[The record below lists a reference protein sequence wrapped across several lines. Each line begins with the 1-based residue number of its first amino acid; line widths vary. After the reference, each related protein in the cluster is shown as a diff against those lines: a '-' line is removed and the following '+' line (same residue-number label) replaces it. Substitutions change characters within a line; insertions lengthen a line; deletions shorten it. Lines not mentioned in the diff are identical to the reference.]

1 MAEIAGILKAQRKWF
16 GSGST
21 RSLDGRMER
30 LNALH
35 RAIAAR
41 EAKLL
46 QALMEDLGKSE
57 QEAYTTEIG
66 IIYHEIRF
74 VRKHLRRWAKPRK
87 VKTALTHVG
96 SKGFIMPEPYGSVLI
111 ISPWNY
117 PFQLTMGPLIGAVAA
132 GNTAIVKPSELSPH
146 VSAVIAEIVA
156 DAFPPECAAV
166 VQGGPETSEE
176 LLRQKFDLVF
186 FTGSTRVGRI
196 VMEAAAKQLT
206 PVILELGGK
215 SPCIVHKDADLKL
228 AARRIAFGKF
238 TNAGQTCIAPDYLYV
253 HRDVKVKLVAE
264 LKQAIREFY
273 GEEPLK
279 SAKYGRIVSER
290 HFERLVRFAQ
300 DGRLLAG
307 GEYDAASLRLAP
319 TLIEP
324 SEGWDAAVMQEEIF
338 GPVFPVLEY
347 RELDEAIREIAARP
361 KPLALY
367 LFTSDPSAEKA
378 VLERVSFGGGC
389 VNDTLM
395 HIATPHLPFGG
406 VGESGIGSYHG
417 SYSFQAFSH
426 EKSVLKQTT
435 RFDFA
440 FRYPSSEKG
449 LAILRKLLK

>member
-1 MAEIAGILKAQRKWF
+1 MNDIAALLSAQRLWF
-16 GSGST
+16 AGGRT
-21 RSLDGRMER
+21 RSLDAR
-30 LNALH
+30 LRQLDALYQSIRKH
-35 RAIAAR
+35 

-46 QALMEDLGKSE
+46 NALREDLGKPE
-57 QEAYTTEIG
+57 QEAYATEIG

-74 VRKHLRRWAKPRK
+74 ARKHLRGWAKPRK
-87 VKTALTHVG
+87 VKTAMTHIG
-96 SKGFIMPEPYGSVLI
+96 SKGMILAEPYGAVLI
-111 ISPWNY
+111 LSPWNY

-132 GNTAIVKPSELSPH
+132 GNTAIVKPSELSPR
-146 VSAVIAEIVA
+146 VSDAIETVVRE
-156 DAFPPECAAV
+156 AFPPEWAAV
-166 VQGGPETSEE
+166 VQGGAETSEE

-215 SPCIVHKDADLKL
+215 SPCIVHRDADLAL

-253 HRDVKVKLVAE
+253 HREAKEKLLAE
-264 LKQAIREFY
+264 LKRAIRDFY
-273 GEEPLK
+273 GDEPLK

-290 HFERLVRFAQ
+290 HFERLVRFARE
-300 DGRLLAG
+300 GRLIAG
-307 GEYDAASLRLAP
+307 GEFDRQSLKLAP
-319 TLIEP
+319 TIIDP
-324 SEGWDAAVMQEEIF
+324 GSWDAAAMQEEIF

-347 RELDEAIREIAARP
+347 GDLEEVIREIAARP

-367 LFTSDPSAEKA
+367 LFTSDRSVESA

-417 SYSFQAFSH
+417 RYSFQAFSH
-426 EKSVLKQTT
+426 EKSVLRQTT

-440 FRYPSSEKG
+440 FRYPSSDHG

>member
-1 MAEIAGILKAQRKWF
+1 MSEIAELLEAQRRWF
-16 GSGST
+16 GAGAS
-21 RSLDGRMER
+21 RSLDGRMKR
-30 LNALH
+30 LDALYRAIQSHEAELMNAL
-35 RAIAAR
+35 R
-41 EAKLL
+41 
-46 QALMEDLGKSE
+46 EDLGKSE
-57 QEAYTTEIG
+57 QEAYATEIG

-96 SKGFIMPEPYGSVLI
+96 SKGYILPEPYGTVLI

-117 PFQLTMGPLIGAVAA
+117 PFQLTMGPLIGAIAA

-146 VSAVIAEIVA
+146 VSAAIERIVSE
-156 DAFPPECAAV
+156 AFPAECAAV
-166 VQGGPETSEE
+166 VQGGVETSEE
-176 LLRQKFDLVF
+176 LLRQKFDLIF
-186 FTGSTRVGRI
+186 FTGSTRVGQI

-228 AARRIAFGKF
+228 AAKRIAFGKF

-253 HRDVKVKLVAE
+253 HRDVKEKLIAE
-264 LKQAIREFY
+264 LKQAIRDFY
-273 GEEPLK
+273 GDEPLK
-279 SAKYGRIVSER
+279 SGKYGRIVSER
-290 HFERLVRFAQ
+290 HFERLVRFAK
-300 DGRLLAG
+300 DGRTLGG
-307 GEYDAASLRLAP
+307 GEFDREALKLAP

-324 SEGWDAAVMQEEIF
+324 EGWSAAVMQEEIF

-347 RELDEAIREIAARP
+347 SDIEEAIREIAARP

-367 LFTSDPSAEKA
+367 LFTSDRSVEAA
-378 VLERVSFGGGC
+378 VMERVSFGGGC

-417 SYSFQAFSH
+417 RYSFQAFSH
-426 EKSVLKQTT
+426 EKSVLRQTT
-435 RFDFA
+435 RFDIA
-440 FRYPSSEKG
+440 FRYPSSDKG
-449 LAILRKLLK
+449 LSILRKLLK